1 MPGNILVCGGGAAGM
16 MAAIAA
22 ARHGAK
28 VTLLEKNDKT
38 GRKLKITGKGRC
50 NVTNVAGI
58 PQIIANLPGNGQFL
72 YGALNRFSNEAVMTF
87 FEELD
92 VPLKVER
99 GGRVFPESDRAGD
112 VVAALNR
119 EMHRLKVEV
128 YLGKSVDTILLED
141 GIVRGAAAGGDHFA
155 ADKVIL
161 ATGGASYPATGSDG
175 SGYTVAKK
183 AGHTIVPLKP
193 SLVPLVSPEPW
204 LPEVSG
210 LALKNTAVTL
220 WAGDKLLDQDF
231 GEMLFTHFGLSGPV
245 ILSLSKAACAWWEK
259 HPQKPLTV
267 KINLKPALD
276 ACQLDARLL
285 RDFAKYSRKQFQNA
299 LGDLL
304 PKSLIPI
311 IVARSGIAPAKPVH
325 QISREER
332 GRFLELLQ
340 QFPVTVTGPRPLAEA
355 IVTAGGVSVRE
366 VNPKT
371 MESKLVSGLYFAGEV
386 LDVDGFTGGY
396 NLQAA
401 FSSGYAAGVSAAA
414 AVAEEE
420 KL

>member
-22 ARHGAK
+22 AKHGGK

-50 NVTNVAGI
+50 NVTNVAET
-58 PQIIANLPGNGQFL
+58 PQLIANLPGNGQFL
-72 YGALNRFSNEAVMTF
+72 YGALNRFSNEDVMAF
-87 FEELD
+87 FEKLG

-99 GGRVFPESDRAGD
+99 GGRVFPQSDCAGD

-119 EMHRLKVEV
+119 EMQRLKVEV
-128 YLGKSVDTILLED
+128 LYGKSGDEILMED
-141 GIVRGAAAGGDHFA
+141 GAVCGITVGKERFY

-175 SGYTVAKK
+175 SGYAMAAK
-183 AGHTIVPLKP
+183 AGHAIVPLKP
-193 SLVPLVSPEPW
+193 SLVPLVGEEPW
-204 LPEVSG
+204 LADVSG
-210 LALKNTAVTL
+210 LSLKNAAVTL
-220 WAGDKLLDQDF
+220 WAGDKLLGQDF

-259 HPQKPLTV
+259 NPKVPLTV

-276 ACQLDARLL
+276 DRQLDARLL

-304 PKSLIPI
+304 PKSLIPVFI
-311 IVARSGIAPAKPVH
+311 TRSGIAPGKAVH

-332 GRFLELLQ
+332 SRLLELLQ
-340 QFPVTVTGPRPLAEA
+340 QFPVTVTRPRPLAEA
-355 IVTAGGVSVRE
+355 IVTAGGISVRE

-371 MESKLVSGLYFAGEV
+371 MESKLISGLYFAGEV
-386 LDVDGFTGGY
+386 LDIDGYTGGY

-401 FSSGYAAGVSAAA
+401 FSSGYVAGVSAAEA
-414 AVAEEE
+414 AKGELVQ
-420 KL
+420 